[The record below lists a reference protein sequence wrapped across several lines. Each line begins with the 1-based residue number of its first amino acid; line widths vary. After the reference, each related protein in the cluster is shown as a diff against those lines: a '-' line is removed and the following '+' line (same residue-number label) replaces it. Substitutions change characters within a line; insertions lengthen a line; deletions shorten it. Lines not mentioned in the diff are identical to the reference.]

1 MTPLRDLLERLSQ
14 AKRDLAAAT
23 SPAERAATSA
33 AAAEIEAE
41 LKHRADGHLRRYT
54 ARTEARARRG
64 EGAGR

>member
-64 EGAGR
+64 EGVGR